1 MKARTDNKDKF
12 SKVKHIF
19 YKIIIAMVIYFSNV
33 KGMIGGCL
41 LRIQNDRELE
51 ESVITLV
58 RMALTSL
65 LGVIRGYFG
74 SLK

>member
-19 YKIIIAMVIYFSNV
+19 YKIIIAMVIYLSNV